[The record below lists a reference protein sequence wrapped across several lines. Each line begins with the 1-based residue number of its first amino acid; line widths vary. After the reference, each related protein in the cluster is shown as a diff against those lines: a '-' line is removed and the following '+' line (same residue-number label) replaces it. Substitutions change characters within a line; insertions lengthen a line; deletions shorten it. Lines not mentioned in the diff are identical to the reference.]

1 MRNIGILFFFVQLVF
16 SQGMSGQVAELTD
29 TVRVSYWDG
38 DLAPNYG
45 VEYHYYKTNSQLVFL
60 DFEDLELHDYT
71 WDSGNGRLD
80 DLTWGEY
87 FDYTYSTASEGTFV
101 FTDNE
106 VTGDTGTFAIYDASW
121 DLDHNGTPD
130 GAQIEAGLLLNY
142 SHQQLGLAVSGSS
155 SFWLSNEG
163 ASSSDLSLE
172 FSAQQIDVIASGN
185 SPWGIVNALRVTNS
199 GEINSLS
206 WDNDWTVDVVMLN
219 SVTVTDG
226 GTYTD
231 EDGDIEAINQ
241 AVMWLNLRTTAAT
254 VDDDPDFLEIAL
266 QDHNGVKRIK
276 VDSDLAASDYA
287 VAYSPVEEVHIRL
300 SYNSTAAE
308 LTSAYSYDGNQYTDL
323 RTSSVAALP
332 SYINGDPLA
341 VALGAESDNVQINAG
356 ENTFKGFVVVSDRDG
371 DGLDDSVETNTGI
384 YVSETDTGTNP
395 NDSDSDDDTILDG
408 IEVRH
413 ATFGFDP
420 AVSSTARLLEFQ
432 QAAAELPGVLT
443 DAQQQGL
450 SLGGVSLTPSVG
462 SGFSFEFVIEE
473 SENLSSWTTVDT
485 INHSLDTSGTKRFI
499 RVRMPE

>member
-1 MRNIGILFFFVQLVF
+1 MVRFSFILSLLFVTTGVLDAQPT
-16 SQGMSGQVAELTD
+16 ELTD

-241 AVMWLNLRTTAAT
+241 AVMWLDLRTTAASA
-254 VDDDPDFLEIAL
+254 DDDPDFLEIAL

>member
-1 MRNIGILFFFVQLVF
+1 
-16 SQGMSGQVAELTD
+16 
-29 TVRVSYWDG
+29 
-38 DLAPNYG
+38 
-45 VEYHYYKTNSQLVFL
+45 
-60 DFEDLELHDYT
+60 
-71 WDSGNGRLD
+71 
-80 DLTWGEY
+80 
-87 FDYTYSTASEGTFV
+87 
-101 FTDNE
+101 
-106 VTGDTGTFAIYDASW
+106 
-121 DLDHNGTPD
+121 
-130 GAQIEAGLLLNY
+130 
-142 SHQQLGLAVSGSS
+142 
-155 SFWLSNEG
+155 
-163 ASSSDLSLE
+163 
-172 FSAQQIDVIASGN
+172 
-185 SPWGIVNALRVTNS
+185 
-199 GEINSLS
+199 
-206 WDNDWTVDVVMLN
+206 
-219 SVTVTDG
+219 
-226 GTYTD
+226 
-231 EDGDIEAINQ
+231 
-241 AVMWLNLRTTAAT
+241 MWLNLRTTAAT

-485 INHSLDTSGTKRFI
+485 INHSLETSGTKRFI

>member
-1 MRNIGILFFFVQLVF
+1 MVKLHILLSLCLVTLTTSW
-16 SQGMSGQVAELTD
+16 SQIPTELTD
-29 TVRVSYWDG
+29 TVRVSYYDG
-38 DLAPNYG
+38 ALASDYG
-45 VEYHYYKTNSQLVFL
+45 VQYHYYKTNSQLVFL
-60 DFEDLELHDYT
+60 NFVERSLNDYT
-71 WDSGNGRLD
+71 WSSGTGRVTD
-80 DLTWGEY
+80 TSFDEY
-87 FDYTYSTASEGTFV
+87 FDYTYSTTSEGTWV
-101 FTDNE
+101 FSEGN
-106 VTGDTGTFAIYDASW
+106 TGTFAIYDASW

-130 GAQIEAGLLLNY
+130 GAQIDAGILPNY

-163 ASSSDLSLE
+163 ASANDISLT
-172 FSAQQIDVIASGN
+172 FSAQQIDVIASGS
-185 SPWGIVNALRVTNS
+185 SPWGIVNALWVTDS

-206 WDNDWTVDVVMLN
+206 WNNDWTVDVVMLN

-266 QDHNGVKRIK
+266 QDHNGVKRI
-276 VDSDLAASDYA
+276 VVASDLAASDYA
-287 VAYSPVEEVHIRL
+287 VAYSPVEGVHIRL

-323 RTSSVAALP
+323 RSSSVAALP

-485 INHSLDTSGTKRFI
+485 INHSLETSGTKRFI

>member
-1 MRNIGILFFFVQLVF
+1 MVRFSFILSLFFVTLGVLDAQP
-16 SQGMSGQVAELTD
+16 AELTD

-60 DFEDLELHDYT
+60 DFEERSLNDYT
-71 WDSGNGRLD
+71 WSSGTGRVTD
-80 DLTWGEY
+80 TSFDEY
-87 FDYTYSTASEGTFV
+87 FDYTYSTANEGTWV
-101 FTDNE
+101 FSE
-106 VTGDTGTFAIYDASW
+106 GDTGTFAIYDASW

-130 GAQIEAGLLLNY
+130 GAQIDAGLLLNY

-266 QDHNGVKRIK
+266 QDHNGVKRI
-276 VDSDLAASDYA
+276 VVASDLAASDYA
-287 VAYSPVEEVHIRL
+287 VAYSPVEGVHIRL

-323 RTSSVAALP
+323 RSSSVAALP

-450 SLGGVSLTPSVG
+450 SLGGVSLTPSAG

-473 SENLSSWTTVDT
+473 SENLSIWTTVDT

>member
-1 MRNIGILFFFVQLVF
+1 MVRFSFILSLLFVTTGVLDAQPT
-16 SQGMSGQVAELTD
+16 ELTD
-29 TVRVSYWDG
+29 TVRVSYWG
-38 DLAPNYG
+38 GGHAPG

-71 WDSGNGRLD
+71 WDSSNGRLD
-80 DLTWGEY
+80 DLTWDEY
-87 FDYTYSTASEGTFV
+87 FEYTYSTASEGTFV

-130 GAQIEAGLLLNY
+130 GAQIEAGLLPNY

-485 INHSLDTSGTKRFI
+485 INHSLETSGTKRFI

>member
-1 MRNIGILFFFVQLVF
+1 MVKLHILLSLFLVTLTTSW
-16 SQGMSGQVAELTD
+16 SQIPTELTD

-38 DLAPNYG
+38 DLGPNYG

-71 WDSGNGRLD
+71 WDSSNGRLD
-80 DLTWGEY
+80 DLTWDEY
-87 FDYTYSTASEGTFV
+87 FEYTYSTASEGTFV
-101 FTDNE
+101 FTDDE
-106 VTGDTGTFAIYDASW
+106 VSGATGTFAIYDASW

-130 GAQIEAGLLLNY
+130 GAQIEAGLLPNY
-142 SHQQLGLAVSGSS
+142 SHLQLGLAVSGSS

-287 VAYSPVEEVHIRL
+287 IPYSPVEEVHIRL

-485 INHSLDTSGTKRFI
+485 INHSLETSGTKRFI

>member
-1 MRNIGILFFFVQLVF
+1 MVRFSFILSLLFVTTGVLDAQPT
-16 SQGMSGQVAELTD
+16 ELTD
-29 TVRVSYWDG
+29 TVRVSYWND
-38 DLAPNYG
+38 DLAPDYG

-60 DFEDLELHDYT
+60 DFEERSLDDYT
-71 WDSGNGRLD
+71 WSSGTGRETD
-80 DLTWGEY
+80 TSSDAY
-87 FDYTYSTASEGTFV
+87 VVYTYSTASEGTWV
-101 FTDNE
+101 SSE
-106 VTGDTGTFAIYDASW
+106 GDTGTFAIYDASW

-130 GAQIEAGLLLNY
+130 GAQIDAGLLPNY

-241 AVMWLNLRTTAAT
+241 AVMWLDLRSTAAT

-485 INHSLDTSGTKRFI
+485 INHSLETSGTKRFI